1 MNIEKILGI
10 IVFVTFLV
18 GGFVY
23 FTEPQKEASISIE
36 NAVAP
41 YASSTIS
48 EINLD
53 TTVVNKK
60 ITAPPLSNFLSPRV
74 KANKYII
81 APDISSPDGFVNT
94 DGKPITISEFKNKN
108 VVLLDIWTYSC
119 INCQRTIPV
128 LNELYKKY
136 ADQGLVI
143 IGLHTPEFA
152 FERIQKNVEDAVGRF
167 GIKYPVVLDNDF
179 STWNAYKN
187 RYWPRKYLID
197 VDGYIVYDHAGEG
210 SYDETEIAIQK
221 ALFER
226 NSRLGIETDVTK
238 WGSSMTGEKAII
250 PGSVG
255 SPEIYF
261 GALRN
266 EYLENGKSGIIGSQA
281 LLIPEKINSNKLYL
295 GGDWYIGEES
305 AGNKGGGEI
314 VFKYRAE
321 DVYIVASGGNG
332 TNIEVY
338 RDGAFFKT
346 VHVGSEMLY
355 TVIDGADFG
364 EHTLRI
370 KIPEGETLEVFTF
383 TFG

>member
-1 MNIEKILGI
+1 MTIERILGA
-10 IVFVTFLV
+10 IVLITFLV

-23 FTEPQKEASISIE
+23 LVEPQKKVSAPVE
-36 NAVAP
+36 NIVAP
-41 YASSTIS
+41 YASSTAI
-48 EINLD
+48 EINVNA
-53 TTVVNKK
+53 TSVNKK
-60 ITAPPLSNFLSPRV
+60 VTTPLSKFLSPRA
-74 KANKYII
+74 KAIKYAV
-81 APDISSPDGFVNT
+81 APDISSPNGFVNT
-94 DGKPITISEFKNKN
+94 DGKPVTISEFKNKN

-152 FERIQKNVEDAVGRF
+152 FERIQKNVEDAVSRF

-197 VDGYIVYDHAGEG
+197 IDGYIVYDHAGEG
-210 SYDETEIAIQK
+210 SYDETELAIQK
-221 ALFER
+221 ALLER
-226 NSRLGIETDVTK
+226 NSRIGIETDVTNWK
-238 WGSSMTGEKAII
+238 TNMTGEKAIVS
-250 PGSVG
+250 GSVG

-266 EYLENGKSGIIGSQA
+266 EYFENGKSGIIGSQA
-281 LLIPEKINSNKLYL
+281 LLIPEKINLNKLYL
-295 GGDWYIGEES
+295 GGNWYIGEES
-305 AGNKGGGEI
+305 AENKGGGEI

-321 DVYIVASGGNG
+321 NVYIVASGGEG
-332 TNIEVY
+332 TEIEVY
-338 RDGAFFKT
+338 RDDALFKT

-355 TVIDGADFG
+355 TVIDGTDFG

-370 KIPEGETLEVFTF
+370 KIPERGSIEAFTF